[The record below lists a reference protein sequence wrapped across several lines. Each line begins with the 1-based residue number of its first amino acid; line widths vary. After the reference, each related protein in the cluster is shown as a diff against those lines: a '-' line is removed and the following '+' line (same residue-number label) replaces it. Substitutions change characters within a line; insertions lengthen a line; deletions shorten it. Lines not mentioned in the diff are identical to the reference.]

1 MPLLTPAHAL
11 PLTGVGQQVRHRPR
25 VTPIAFAVPFGLAGL
40 GQAWRAAGAELWVA
54 PAVPGAIFV
63 LAAAVWLILV
73 ARYAAQGPRQ
83 VLTQLHDAV
92 LAPFVPLAVI
102 TPAMLGGALAVVA
115 FSAGRVLVVISL
127 VLTVAA
133 GGWLTGQ
140 WIAGHLDEDS
150 AHPGYF
156 LPTVAGGL
164 VGAAAAAEVHLHA
177 LAEASFGI
185 GIVSWLVLGSTIWNR
200 LFFRRALA
208 PALVTTLAV
217 ELAPPAVAG
226 SAYFALTGGSRNFI
240 ACALGGYTVLMAVTQ
255 VRFVPLYARLRFSP
269 GFWAFV
275 FSYAAVAADALQ
287 WIRFSKPPG
296 AAGYA
301 IAILALITVL
311 GVAVAAR
318 TLIAMV
324 RGPFFGAP
332 DSGGDSQLPVTTGGR
347 HDYQHTHTAG
357 WYWGSG
363 DCC

>member
-1 MPLLTPAHAL
+1 MPVLTPAHAL
-11 PLTGVGQQVRHRPR
+11 PLTSAGQPVRHRLR
-25 VTPIAFAVPFGLAGL
+25 VAPTAFAVPFGLAGL
-40 GQAWRAAGAELWVA
+40 GQAWRAAGAELRL
-54 PAVPGAIFV
+54 PSAVPGAIFA

-73 ARYAAQGPRQ
+73 AWYAAQGPRQ
-83 VLTQLHDAV
+83 VLAHLRDAV

-102 TPAMLGGALAVVA
+102 TPAMLGGALAMAA
-115 FSAGRVLVVISL
+115 FAAGRALVVISL
-127 VLTVAA
+127 VLIVAA

-140 WIAGHLDEDS
+140 WIAGHLDQDS

-164 VGAAAAAEVHLHA
+164 VGASAAAEVHLHA

-226 SAYFALTGGSRNFI
+226 SAYFALTGGSRNSI
-240 ACALGGYTVLMAVTQ
+240 ACALGGYTVLMAVAQ

-287 WIRFSKPPG
+287 WIRLTKPPG

-318 TLIAMV
+318 TIIAIA
-324 RGPFFGAP
+324 RGPFFSAP
-332 DSGGDSQLPVTTGGR
+332 DPGGDRQ
-347 HDYQHTHTAG
+347 
-357 WYWGSG
+357 
-363 DCC
+363 